1 VRRQIESALE
11 ALGHSVYQRA
21 WWVIAAVA
29 LLVAAAS
36 TQIPK
41 VEFVSDAESFL
52 RERDPVRETYDRFLE
67 EFGRD
72 DMLIIA
78 VEPPEVFDLAFLAK
92 LRDFHDDLENEI
104 PYVREVESLVNARHT
119 RGEDDALIVGDL
131 FEDWPNDAEALA
143 ILRERALANP
153 LYRDIVLSRDAS
165 LTTVM
170 LELEAFVD
178 ASDEDAILTGFGEDP
193 GGEAPL
199 PQKLSADQTAEVVA
213 TVYEIM
219 ARYQAP
225 DFRLYAAGAPV
236 LDTDIVASMMSD
248 VARFTGLSILV
259 IALVLGVV
267 FRQVSAVVVPLIVT
281 LLSLTCTVGMMGA
294 LGISFM
300 PVSETVPSFLLTV
313 GVGGTV
319 HLLVIFLQRRRAGAD
334 PESALAGALSH
345 SGLPIAMTCL
355 TTAGGLAS
363 FAAAELVPIA
373 VFGVVA
379 PMGVLMTLAATLI
392 LAPALMAVMPIS
404 VRGTTPLEATPS
416 IRLLTACG
424 RFATRH
430 PRSLLSASAL
440 LVALAFAGIARIE
453 VAHNTLDWFPD
464 DQPVKIATLKLD
476 EEMGGAVSVEFLVD
490 TGSENGLYDPALL
503 RGLDE
508 ISKAATEL
516 ELEGVAVGKSI
527 SLADVVKEIH
537 LALNADL
544 PAAYS
549 IPTDRRLIAQEILLF
564 ENSGSDDLEDFVD
577 TQFSTGRISMRVP
590 FVDGS
595 RYLAFGAAAKEVFE
609 QTLGERAQLTMTGAM
624 SLMGRT
630 ITAAIETMMR
640 SYVIAVSI
648 ITVLMTLLLGSLR
661 LGLIAM
667 LPNLF
672 PLVITLGVMGWLG
685 LPLEMFSLLIG
696 SIALSLAVD
705 DTIHFMHGFRNAHER
720 SGDVEQAV
728 RETLQSTGQALLFTS
743 IVLSLGFFI
752 YVFSALNNLTNFGA
766 LTAFAILMAFAAD
779 VLVAPALMAWVN
791 GTDHPEAM
799 VSARSACNGSASKSP
814 E

>member
-1 VRRQIESALE
+1 MRRQIESALE
-11 ALGHSVYQRA
+11 AHAHFVYRRA
-21 WWVIAAVA
+21 WWVIAAVG
-29 LLVAAAS
+29 LLVAASA

-41 VEFVSDAESFL
+41 VEFESDAESFL
-52 RERDPVRETYDRFLE
+52 HERDPVRQTYARFLE

-72 DMLIIA
+72 DAMIIA
-78 VEPPEVFDLAFLAK
+78 VEPPEVFDLAFLEK
-92 LRDFHDDLENEI
+92 LRRFHEELESDI
-104 PYVREVESLVNARHT
+104 PYVHDVKSLINARHT
-119 RGEDDALIVGDL
+119 RGEGDELIVGDL
-131 FEDWPNDAEALA
+131 FEEWPADAGALA
-143 ILRERALANP
+143 TLRARALANP

-165 LTTVM
+165 LTTVIV
-170 LELEAFVD
+170 EFEAFVEPSED
-178 ASDEDAILTGFGEDP
+178 DAILAGFEESA

-199 PQKLSADQTAEVVA
+199 PRKLSADQEAEVVA
-213 TVYEIM
+213 GVYEVM
-219 ARYQAP
+219 ARYETP

-236 LDTDIVASMMSD
+236 LNTDIIASMMSD

-259 IALVLGVV
+259 IAIVLSVV
-267 FRQVSAVVVPLIVT
+267 FRQITAVVVPLLVT
-281 LLSLTCTVGMMGA
+281 LLSLTATVGTMGA

-300 PVSETVPSFLLTV
+300 PVSETVLSFLLSV

-334 PESALAGALSH
+334 AESALAGALSH

-355 TTAGGLAS
+355 TTASGLAS
-363 FAAAELVPIA
+363 FATAELVPIA

-379 PMGVLMTLAATLI
+379 PMGVLMTLASTLL
-392 LAPALMAVMPIS
+392 LAPALMAVMPIQ
-404 VRGTTPLEATPS
+404 VRSAKALEATPS

-430 PRSLLSASAL
+430 PRSLLAVCAL
-440 LVALAFAGIARIE
+440 WVLISFAGIARLQ

-464 DQPVKIATLKLD
+464 DQPVKVATLKLD
-476 EEMGGAVSVEFLVD
+476 EEMAGSVSVEFLVD
-490 TGSENGLYDPALL
+490 TGNENGLYDPALL

-508 ISKAATEL
+508 VSKSATRL

-537 LALNADL
+537 QALNADA
-544 PAAYS
+544 PSAYAV
-549 IPTDRRLIAQEILLF
+549 PGDRRLIAQEILLF

-590 FVDGS
+590 FVDAG
-595 RYLAFGAAAKEVFE
+595 RYLAFGAVAKEVFE
-609 QTLGERAQLTMTGAM
+609 ETLGERARLTMTGAM

-630 ITAAIETMMR
+630 ITAAMETMMR
-640 SYVIAVSI
+640 SYVITVSV
-648 ITVLMTLLLGSLR
+648 ITVLMTLLLGSIR

-672 PLVITLGVMGWLG
+672 PIVVTLGLMGWLG

-696 SIALSLAVD
+696 SIAPSLAVD

-720 SGDVEQAV
+720 SGDVERAV
-728 RETLQSTGQALLFTS
+728 CETLQTTGQALLFTS
-743 IVLSLGFFI
+743 IVLSLGFSI

-766 LTAFAILMAFAAD
+766 LTAFAIMMAFVAD
-779 VLVAPALMAWVN
+779 ILIAPALMAWVN
-791 GTDHPEAM
+791 GTGLRDAA
-799 VSARSACNGSASKSP
+799 ARGAANDGGASGP
-814 E
+814 R